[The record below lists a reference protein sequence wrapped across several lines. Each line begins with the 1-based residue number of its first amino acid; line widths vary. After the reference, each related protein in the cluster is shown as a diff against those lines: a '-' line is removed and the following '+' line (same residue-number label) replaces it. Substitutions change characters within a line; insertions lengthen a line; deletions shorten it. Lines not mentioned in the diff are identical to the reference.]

1 MSFEYLADPAA
12 GPNWTGLLPGRPEA
26 YFLGQGEG
34 EHAMLFTDLFTVL
47 LSGDETEGQ
56 FGVFTS
62 QAPRGQLIPA
72 HTHHGTH
79 EVFYIIEGSV
89 RVYLQDRDGTKRSR
103 LLAAGDFG
111 FVPAGLVHA
120 YQVHEP
126 ARILGVASGGFERF
140 FQHMGQPTEH
150 ATAEQPPFIPDFPR
164 MQAAATAHAMEF
176 LPTFDWTDGPS

>member
-12 GPNWTGLLPGRPEA
+12 GPNWTGMLPGRPEA

-72 HTHHGTH
+72 HTHQGTH

-176 LPTFDWTDGPS
+176 LPTFDWTGSPS